1 MQRYG
6 LRKETVQIYLRIVRQ
21 ENAMD
26 GSVGWADICVLMPY
40 RFYKKYQDS
49 RILEY
54 YYENMKKYVRFMEKR
69 CGKWG
74 GIYAKPVHMK
84 GKYRKYLVTG
94 GKSYGEW
101 AELQEI
107 KKPSWR
113 DFVEPHPE
121 VQTAYTVYIME
132 HMIEIARIL
141 QKQEDMKE
149 YQMYARNCRM
159 AYQELVKQDKNYSLD
174 TDRQAMLVQR
184 LSGNHGKGRKQKEI
198 LHL

>member
-1 MQRYG
+1 M
-6 LRKETVQIYLRIVRQ
+6 
-21 ENAMD
+21 
-26 GSVGWADICVLMPY
+26 
-40 RFYKKYQDS
+40 
-49 RILEY
+49 
-54 YYENMKKYVRFMEKR
+54 
-69 CGKWG
+69 
-74 GIYAKPVHMK
+74 
-84 GKYRKYLVTG
+84 TG